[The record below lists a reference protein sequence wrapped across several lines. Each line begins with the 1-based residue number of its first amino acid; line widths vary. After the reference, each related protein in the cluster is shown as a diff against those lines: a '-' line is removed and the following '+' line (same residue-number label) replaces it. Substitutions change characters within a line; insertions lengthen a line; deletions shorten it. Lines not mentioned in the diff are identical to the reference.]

1 MRFASSAVTRLRPSG
16 LLALRRGSLLQ
27 LGIAWLTVFVVA
39 TWLTTGHDLGS
50 KVVSDVLY
58 VAGVGAAASFS
69 VVAAFKAQPHQRV
82 FWRLLAVSNV
92 LWLGGEVVWSV
103 LELGLG
109 KEAPFP
115 SFADVLYLSS
125 YALVLP
131 AILLGF
137 SRTVRSR
144 PLRSLLDTSIVVVAI
159 AYVGWVALIEPQT
172 SWGLSAATATGIA
185 YPLLGVAILMLLAGV
200 GLGVR
205 AIPTS
210 FVLVAVAFLVSALA
224 DSAFTYLVVIHE
236 YVPGYWLNLGWQL
249 EAVLMCLAAASAIRG
264 EAAPREALLRR
275 DVGLGVVIA
284 GTASVLVIV
293 ASELMDG
300 DLSVFGAALGGFA
313 VVAIVLR
320 MYLTSRE
327 KEEIARRLDRS
338 LSLLKATLEST
349 ADGIVVVDR
358 TGRISHWNMKFVE
371 MWRIPHELLAAH
383 DDERIRTC
391 ISDQI
396 ADLEAYRAKLEEVA
410 AAPTADSFDVVECQD
425 GRVFERWSQPQL
437 LDGRSVGR
445 VTSFRDVTVRRRL
458 EEDLRQAQKMEA
470 VGRLAGGIAHDFN
483 NLLTG
488 ISGYAE
494 MIEESPSG
502 ADVADDA
509 HQIRRAAGRAAE
521 LTHQLLA
528 FGGKQVLLPQHVD
541 LTSIVESV
549 EPLLSSLIG
558 THVHLELDLAPDS
571 FVEVD
576 PAQIEQVL
584 VNLTLNARDSMVDG
598 GVLTIRTVRESDTD
612 VRLEVID
619 TGEGMSEENLAR
631 ALEPFFT
638 TKPQGEGT
646 GLGLPTVL
654 GIVEQSGGTFGLTS
668 RLGEGT
674 CASIVFSTLEAQLAA

>member
-1 MRFASSAVTRLRPSG
+1 MDSSSALILLRPSRVPG
-16 LLALRRGSLLQ
+16 LRGRTVAVLV
-27 LGIAWLTVFVVA
+27 GVAWLIVFVAA
-39 TWLTTGHDLGS
+39 TWLATGHDLAS
-50 KVVSDVLY
+50 KLVSDVLY
-58 VAGVGAAASFS
+58 VVGVGAAASFS

-109 KEAPFP
+109 REAPFP

-125 YALVLP
+125 YTLVLP

-137 SRTVRSR
+137 SRTVRTR

-159 AYVGWVALIEPQT
+159 AYVGWVALIQPQT

-200 GLGVR
+200 ALAVR

-236 YVPGYWLNLGWQL
+236 YVPGYWLNVGWQL
-249 EAVLMCLAAASAIRG
+249 EAVLLCLAAASAIRG

-284 GTASVLVIV
+284 GTAAVLVIV
-293 ASELMDG
+293 AHELTKG
-300 DLSVFGAALGGFA
+300 HLTVFGAALGGFA
-313 VVAIVLR
+313 VLAIVLR
-320 MYLTSRE
+320 MYITSRE
-327 KEEIARRLDRS
+327 KEQIARRLDRS
-338 LSLLKATLEST
+338 LSLLQATLEST

-358 TGRISHWNMKFVE
+358 AGRISHWNMKFAE
-371 MWRIPHELLAAH
+371 LWRIPHELLAAH
-383 DDERIRTC
+383 DDERILTC
-391 ISDQI
+391 IDDQI
-396 ADLEAYRAKLEEVA
+396 ADPKAYRAKLAELA

-437 LDGRSVGR
+437 LDGRYVGR
-445 VTSFRDVTVRRRL
+445 VTSYRDVTVRRQL
-458 EEDLRQAQKMEA
+458 EDDLRQAQKMEA

-483 NLLTG
+483 NLLTA

-494 MIEESPSG
+494 MIEESPSR

-528 FGGKQVLLPQHVD
+528 FGGKQVLLLQHVD
-541 LTSIVESV
+541 LTSVVERV
-549 EPLLSSLIG
+549 QPLLSSLVG
-558 THVHLELDLAPDS
+558 THVRLELDLAPDS

-584 VNLTLNARDSMVDG
+584 VNLTLNARDSMTSG
-598 GVLTIRTVRESDTD
+598 GVLTIRTVRESDTG

-619 TGEGMSEENLAR
+619 TGEGMSEANLAR

-638 TKPQGEGT
+638 TKPLGEGT

-654 GIVEQSGGTFGLTS
+654 GIVEQSGGTFSLTS
-668 RLGEGT
+668 RPGEGT
-674 CASIVFSTLEAQLAA
+674 CARIVFPAVEAQAAA